1 MKKKIDNLAL
11 IGGSNDL
18 PLFAFGSIKKKFKKF
33 IYINISI
40 NNKKK
45 LPKNRFIYN
54 LKIFEL
60 EKCIDLLRSN
70 KITHICFLGSVS
82 RPDLTTFKLD
92 KILSKYMS
100 SLLIASS
107 EGDGSILNNIV
118 NIFKNEGFIT
128 KSFIDVFPNQYLL
141 DEEREMLSITEKNDV
156 DKGVSLLKTLSK
168 FDNAQSCA
176 ISNGYILAI
185 EAVEGTDKML
195 SRINSIKKKI
205 SRDIVE
211 GVLIKMPKTDQNLKI
226 DLPTVGLNTLQMMY
240 RNKLNVLAVVKD
252 LTIVVE
258 KVNFYKALKKYKIK
272 LHFID

>member
-1 MKKKIDNLAL
+1 
-11 IGGSNDL
+11 
-18 PLFAFGSIKKKFKKF
+18 
-33 IYINISI
+33 
-40 NNKKK
+40 
-45 LPKNRFIYN
+45 
-54 LKIFEL
+54 
-60 EKCIDLLRSN
+60 
-70 KITHICFLGSVS
+70 
-82 RPDLTTFKLD
+82 
-92 KILSKYMS
+92 MS

-128 KSFIDVFPNQYLL
+128 KSFIDVFPNEYLL

-205 SRDIVE
+205 
-211 GVLIKMPKTDQNLKI
+211 
-226 DLPTVGLNTLQMMY
+226 Y
-240 RNKLNVLAVVKD
+240 F
-252 LTIVVE
+252 
-258 KVNFYKALKKYKIK
+258 NF
-272 LHFID
+272 

>member
-1 MKKKIDNLAL
+1 MKKKFDNLAL
-11 IGGSNDL
+11 IGGNNDL
-18 PLFAFGSIKKKFKKF
+18 PLFAFSSIKKKFKTF
-33 IYINISI
+33 IYVNISI

-45 LPKNRFIYN
+45 LPKNRFVHN
-54 LKIFEL
+54 LKLFEL
-60 EKCIDLLRSN
+60 EKCIDLLRIN
-70 KITHICFLGSVS
+70 NITHICFLGSVS
-82 RPDLTTFKLD
+82 RPDLTKLKLD
-92 KILSKYMS
+92 KILNKYMS
-100 SLLIASS
+100 SLLIAFS

-128 KSFIDVFPNQYLL
+128 KSFIDVFPNEYLL
-141 DEEREMLSITEKNDV
+141 DEEREVLSITEKNDV

-226 DLPTVGLNTLQMMY
+226 DLPAVGLNTLQMMY
-240 RNKLNVLAVVKD
+240 ENKLNVLAVDKD

-258 KVNFYKALKKYKIK
+258 KVKFYKALKKYKIK
-272 LHFID
+272 LYFIN

>member
-1 MKKKIDNLAL
+1 
-11 IGGSNDL
+11 
-18 PLFAFGSIKKKFKKF
+18 
-33 IYINISI
+33 
-40 NNKKK
+40 
-45 LPKNRFIYN
+45 
-54 LKIFEL
+54 
-60 EKCIDLLRSN
+60 
-70 KITHICFLGSVS
+70 
-82 RPDLTTFKLD
+82 
-92 KILSKYMS
+92 MS

-128 KSFIDVFPNQYLL
+128 KSFVDVFSKEYLL
-141 DEEREMLSITEKNDV
+141 EEEREVLSIIEKNDV
-156 DKGVSLLKTLSK
+156 DKGVSLLKALSK